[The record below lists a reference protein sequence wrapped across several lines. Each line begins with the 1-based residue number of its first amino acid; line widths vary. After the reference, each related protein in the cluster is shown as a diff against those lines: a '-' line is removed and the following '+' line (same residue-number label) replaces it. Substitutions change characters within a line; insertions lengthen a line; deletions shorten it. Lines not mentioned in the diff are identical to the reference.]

1 MKKYNLLIPMVGRG
15 QRFKDEGF
23 ITPKQ
28 LIEVGH
34 KQMIDWSLSAI
45 KTDECNLIFVI
56 RKDTVETHSMDE
68 VLREKFGEDISIII
82 VDRDTEGTVCSCL
95 YAEDYIDNEI
105 PLVITT
111 LDMYFEPH
119 FDPAEVDEE
128 IDGAVV
134 TFHADNSAYSY
145 SELGRDGYVK
155 RTAEK
160 EVISNYAHAGLY
172 YFARGCDFVRLAGEM
187 IKRNIR
193 VKNEFYVAPLYNL
206 FIEEG
211 MKIAIH
217 PIHNLWSMGTPS
229 ERSHFLE
236 HEYADLQHK

>member
-1 MKKYNLLIPMVGRG
+1 MVGRG
-15 QRFKDEGF
+15 QRFRDEGF
-23 ITPKQ
+23 TTPKQ

-34 KQMIDWSLSAI
+34 KQIIDWSLSAI
-45 KTDECNLIFVI
+45 NTEECNLIFVI
-56 RKDTVETHSMDE
+56 RRDTVYSHQMDE
-68 VLREKFGEDISIII
+68 VLRQKFGDDISIII

-95 YAEDYIDNEI
+95 YAEDYINNEI

-119 FDPAEVDEE
+119 FDPAKVNEE
-128 IDGAVV
+128 ADGAVV

-172 YFARGCDFVRLAGEM
+172 YFARGEDFVRLAGEM

-211 MKIAIH
+211 MKIVIH
-217 PIHNLWSMGTPS
+217 PIDNLWSMGTPF

>member
-15 QRFKDEGF
+15 QRFRDEGF
-23 ITPKQ
+23 TTPKQ

-34 KQMIDWSLSAI
+34 KQIIDWSLSCI
-45 KTDECNLIFVI
+45 KTDDCNLIFVI
-56 RKDTVETHSMDE
+56 RKDTVYSHQMDK
-68 VLREKFGEDISIII
+68 VLRQKFGEDIEIVI

-105 PLVITT
+105 PLIITT

-119 FDPAEVDEE
+119 FDPAQIDED

-172 YFARGCDFVRLAGEM
+172 YFARGSDFVRLSRVM

-211 MKIAIH
+211 MKIAID

-236 HEYADLQHK
+236 REYADLQHK

>member
-1 MKKYNLLIPMVGRG
+1 MKKYNLLIPMVGKG

-23 ITPKQ
+23 TTPKQ

-34 KQMIDWSLSAI
+34 KQMIDWSLSCI
-45 KTDECNLIFVI
+45 KRDECNLIFVI
-56 RKDTVETHSMDE
+56 RRDTVYSHQMDE
-68 VLREKFGEDISIII
+68 VLRQKFGDDIDIVI

-95 YAEDYIDNEI
+95 YAGDYIDNDL
-105 PLVITT
+105 PLTITT

-119 FDPAEVDEE
+119 FDPTKVNEDA
-128 IDGAVV
+128 DGVVV

-145 SELGRDGYVK
+145 SEVGKDGYVK

-172 YFARGCDFVRLAGEM
+172 HFARGSDFVRLAGEM

-211 MKIAIH
+211 MKIVIH
-217 PIHNLWSMGTPS
+217 PIDNLWSMGTPS
-229 ERSHFLE
+229 ERTHFLE